1 MVTNVNLYSRFLDSV
16 EAVEV
21 TSGPLCGQAAD
32 YLAWEQMELAMV
44 GQENILKS
52 QVRQV
57 HFVHS
62 RRFA

>member
-21 TSGPLCGQAAD
+21 TSGSRCGQAGD
-32 YLAWEQMELAMV
+32 YLAWDQMELAMV

-57 HFVHS
+57 HFTH
-62 RRFA
+62 R

>member
-1 MVTNVNLYSRFLDSV
+1 MVTNVNLYSRFLGSV

-21 TSGPLCGQAAD
+21 TAGSRGGQAGD
-32 YLAWEQMELAMV
+32 YLAWDQMELAMV

-57 HFVHS
+57 HFAHS